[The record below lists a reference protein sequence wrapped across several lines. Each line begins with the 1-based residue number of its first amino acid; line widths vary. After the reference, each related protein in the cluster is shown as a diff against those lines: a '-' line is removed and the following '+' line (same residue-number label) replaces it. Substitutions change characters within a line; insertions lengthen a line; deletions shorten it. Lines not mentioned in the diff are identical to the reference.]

1 MTRIMFPNNMWRFY
15 FMNKPN
21 ILHVSSNVFPPLSVD
36 HSTKKIWFELSKAA
50 NQYHILARSKNH
62 KYQVFTEGNITL
74 HLVPN
79 LGNAKT
85 FFFTSFKMKKLIKKH
100 QINIVLA
107 QCPILGGFTA
117 AVIKKR
123 LSIKIFQE
131 IHDTFYFD
139 LVNSN
144 NPFKR
149 LAYFLFKYSLK
160 KADRIRALND
170 LMANKINYKNKVITI
185 ENRVNMS
192 LFKPKQNNQ
201 FSHPINIISVGSF
214 VKRKGFHI
222 LIDSV
227 RELSKEYD
235 IHLILIGGG
244 KEYNNL
250 KSQSQD
256 LNVTLYDRLDQSEI
270 NRLLLESD
278 IYVQPSLREGM
289 PRTILEAMASKLPVV
304 ASNISLIPGTVKHLE
319 TGLLIEPFN
328 HKEITLAI
336 SLLIND
342 EDLRNRLVKNAYE
355 MVMNKYE
362 WNYSFEKYR
371 TALINTVN

>member
-15 FMNKPN
+15 LMNKPN
-21 ILHVSSNVFPPLSVD
+21 ILHVSSNVFPPLSSD
-36 HSTKKIWFELSKAA
+36 HSTKKIWLELSKAA
-50 NQYHILARSKNH
+50 NQYHILARAKNH

-79 LGNAKT
+79 LGSAKT
-85 FFFTSFKMKKLIKKH
+85 FFLTSFKMKKLIKSH
-100 QINIVLA
+100 QISVVLA
-107 QCPILGGFTA
+107 QCPILGGFTSA
-117 AVIKKR
+117 ILKERLNIK
-123 LSIKIFQE
+123 LFQE

-139 LVNSN
+139 LANSK

-149 LAYFLFKYSLK
+149 LAYLVFKYSLK
-160 KADRIRALND
+160 KADIIRALNN
-170 LMANKINYKNKVITI
+170 LMADKINYKHKVITI

-192 LFKPKQNNQ
+192 LFKPKPNNQ
-201 FSHPINIISVGSF
+201 FSKTINIISVGSF
-214 VKRKGFHI
+214 VRRKGFHI

-227 RELSKEYD
+227 RELSNEYD
-235 IHLILIGGG
+235 IHLKLIGGG
-244 KEYNNL
+244 KEFNNL

-278 IYVQPSLREGM
+278 IYIQPSLREGM
-289 PRTILEAMASKLPVV
+289 PRAILEAMASKLPVV

-319 TGLLIEPFN
+319 TGLLIEPSN
-328 HKEITLAI
+328 QKDLTLAI
-336 SLLIND
+336 NLLIND
-342 EDLRNRLVKNAYE
+342 EDLRNQLVKNAYD

-371 TALINTVN
+371 AALMNTVK